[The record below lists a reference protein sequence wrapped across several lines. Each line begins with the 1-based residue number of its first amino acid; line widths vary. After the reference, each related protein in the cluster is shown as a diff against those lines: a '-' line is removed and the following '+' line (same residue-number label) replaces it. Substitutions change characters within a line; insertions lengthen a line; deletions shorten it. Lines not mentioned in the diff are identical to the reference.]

1 MNILEALLQNVCVS
15 GNKIASQLN
24 ISRAAVHKQINALRK
39 NGYVILSSKKG
50 YTLVKKADILNE
62 NEIKSFFKKLPA
74 IAKKIICY
82 GKIDSTQTK
91 IKSLAESAAESAAWG
106 LVICADEQTQG
117 YGRRKRSWS
126 SAKGG
131 LWFSFLLKP
140 KISPNDVTK
149 IALAIS
155 VAVNRVFE
163 KKYGVNSKIKWPND
177 ILADGKKL
185 CGIITEMSASAE
197 DGAVKWIAAGVG
209 INVSNVL
216 PKELKNE
223 SAALKEITK
232 ANINRSELLAAVLS
246 EIDTVY
252 GKLIKNGFEAFYKEY
267 NEKSAFINE
276 NVILDTGFDI
286 IKGIN
291 LGVAKSGE
299 LLLKTGG
306 GIQKII
312 SGTLRKL

>member
-1 MNILEALLQNVCVS
+1 MNILETLSQNVCVS
-15 GNKIASQLN
+15 GNEIAALLN
-24 ISRAAVHKQINALRK
+24 ISRAAVHKQINVLRK
-39 NGYVILSSKKG
+39 NGYVISSSKKG
-50 YTLVKKADILNE
+50 YTLVKRADILSE

-74 IAKKIICY
+74 IAGKIICY
-82 GKIDSTQTK
+82 DKIDSTQTK
-91 IKSLAESAAESAAWG
+91 IKTLAESAAATAAGG
-106 LVICADEQTQG
+106 LVICAEEQTQG

-126 SAKGG
+126 SNRGG

-149 IALAIS
+149 IALIIS
-155 VAVNRVFE
+155 VAINRVLE

-197 DGAVKWIAAGVG
+197 DGAVKWVAAGVG

-223 SAALKEITK
+223 SASLKEITK
-232 ANINRSELLAAVLS
+232 ANINRAELLAAVLQ
-246 EIDTVY
+246 ELDGTCA
-252 GKLIKNGFEAFYKEY
+252 KFIKNGFEAFYGEY
-267 NEKSAFINE
+267 NKKSAFINE
-276 NVILDTGFDI
+276 NVVLDTGFDI

-291 LGVAKSGE
+291 LGVSKNGE
-299 LLLKTGG
+299 LLLKTAG
-306 GIQKII
+306 GIEKII
-312 SGTLRKL
+312 SGTLRKS